1 MPTHSQSR
9 RTRLAIAILTGS
21 AFLASLDL
29 FIVNVAFDEI
39 GRDFGTSS
47 LGSLS
52 WILNAYAVVY
62 AALLVPMGR
71 LTDRYGR
78 KSGFVA
84 GMLVFTLASL
94 ACGFAPGVWWLVGFR
109 VAQAAGAA
117 LMTPASLGLLLAA
130 LPPERRAAG
139 ARLWAMTGAVAA
151 AFGPA
156 VGGGLVQ
163 ISWQT
168 AFWINVPIGLALTF
182 AAVRVVPD
190 VRHNADA
197 PRPDLLGGAVIAVA
211 TGALVL
217 GLVQGNDW
225 GWSSGRVL
233 AAWVV
238 AAVGVAVFAWLITH
252 HGAPVIDPALLR
264 IPSFA
269 WANIAQLLF
278 NVAFGIGLLSR
289 VLWLQQH
296 WGYSAVT
303 TGLAVAVGPALVPIT
318 SLLVTRVVPRAAPG
332 RLIALGCVLFAAGGV
347 WQAAVTGIQPAYA
360 SEMLGPWIVSGIA
373 VGLVLPQL
381 TAAGTAALPPHQA
394 STGSG
399 VVNMARQLGLVVG
412 ISIMVGLLG
421 SGIPALDRF
430 QHVWSVMAASSVV
443 AALAALVMDAMR
455 GSGVTSANAASSGSD
470 AARTATS
477 PAERVVPENAAR
489 VP

>member
-1 MPTHSQSR
+1 MSSHSQR
-9 RTRLAIAILTGS
+9 QRTRLAVAILTGS

-71 LTDRYGR
+71 LSDRYGR
-78 KSGFVA
+78 KAGFVA
-84 GMLVFTLASL
+84 GLLVFTLASL
-94 ACGFAPGVWWLVGFR
+94 ACGFAPGVWWLVTFR
-109 VAQAAGAA
+109 VVQAVGAA
-117 LMTPASLGLLLAA
+117 LMTPASLGLLLAT
-130 LPPERRAAG
+130 LPAQRRAGG

-168 AFWINVPIGLALTF
+168 AFWINVPIGLGLTF
-182 AAVRVVPD
+182 AAVKVVPD
-190 VRHNADA
+190 VRHNTEA

-233 AAWVV
+233 AAWALAVV
-238 AAVGVAVFAWLITH
+238 GLAVFVRLITH
-252 HGAPVIDPALLR
+252 HDAPVIDPALLR

-289 VLWLQQH
+289 VLWLQEH
-296 WGYSAVT
+296 WGYSAVR

-318 SLLVTRVVPRAAPG
+318 SLLVTRLLPRAAPG
-332 RLIALGCVLFAAGGV
+332 RVVALGCLLLAAGAL
-347 WQAAVTGIQPAYA
+347 WQATATGDQPAYA
-360 SEMLGPWIVSGIA
+360 TQMLGPWVVSGIA
-373 VGLVLPQL
+373 VGLALPQL
-381 TAAGTAALPPHQA
+381 TAAATAALPPHQA

-412 ISIMVGLLG
+412 TSIMVGLLG
-421 SGIPALDRF
+421 AGLPSLARF
-430 QHVWSVMAASSVV
+430 QHVWVFMAAS
-443 AALAALVMDAMR
+443 AAAAAVAALVMGAVR
-455 GSGVTSANAASSGSD
+455 GPAVALQRSADVGRATAESSDPQPSSG
-470 AARTATS
+470 RPTA
-477 PAERVVPENAAR
+477 
-489 VP
+489 